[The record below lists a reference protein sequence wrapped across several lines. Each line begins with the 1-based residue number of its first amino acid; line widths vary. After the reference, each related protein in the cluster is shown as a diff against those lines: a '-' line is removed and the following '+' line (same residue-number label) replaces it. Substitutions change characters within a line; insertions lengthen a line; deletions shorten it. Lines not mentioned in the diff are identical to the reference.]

1 MATNIPPA
9 EPFAFSYS
17 TLSVSDS
24 LDEDVDA
31 WEGMDYTSEPLPS
44 IGSQIDTDWAIT
56 GQPPGL
62 DIDSSG
68 VVYGTVE
75 CGIFKTFVESIV
87 EERNR
92 GSSTITLGDGEY
104 PSPYEVGSGTI
115 IKKDFDVTVSGYD
128 TDPDP
133 SVYVEES
140 YIIRVGKNMECD
152 IAEFDAGD
160 WWDNQ

>member
-1 MATNIPPA
+1 MSTNIPPA

-24 LDEDVDA
+24 LDEGVDA
-31 WEGMDYTSEPLPS
+31 WEGMDYTSESLPS

-62 DIDSSG
+62 DINNSG
-68 VVYGTVE
+68 VIYGTVE
-75 CGIFKTFVESIV
+75 CGIFKTLVESIV

-92 GSSTITLGDGEY
+92 GSSTITLGSGEY
-104 PSPYEVGSGTI
+104 PSPYELGSGNV
-115 IKKDFDVTVSGYD
+115 IKKDFDVTVSGYN

-133 SVYVEES
+133 PVYIEES
-140 YIIRVGKNMECD
+140 YVIRVGKNMECD
-152 IAEFDAGD
+152 IAEFNARD
-160 WWDNQ
+160 WWSSQ